1 MTYVIPWGKKEAL
14 HFYSLSFPH
23 FPLFWSALA
32 AACNSVSF
40 MFAIKFDKIRFD
52 VWINCRAYLFGSTLL
67 PLLFTFEGLWCQ
79 ISVSCS
85 SLTMLLLLMLSITMQ
100 TSKHRGIMVLLRDLV
115 LSFLRHNIF
124 FQARHIPVLI
134 NSSADYISR
143 SQVEKFKAILP
154 ELGKTTSY
162 RGVGC

>member
-1 MTYVIPWGKKEAL
+1 
-14 HFYSLSFPH
+14 
-23 FPLFWSALA
+23 
-32 AACNSVSF
+32 
-40 MFAIKFDKIRFD
+40 
-52 VWINCRAYLFGSTLL
+52 
-67 PLLFTFEGLWCQ
+67 
-79 ISVSCS
+79 
-85 SLTMLLLLMLSITMQ
+85 MLLLLMLSITMQ